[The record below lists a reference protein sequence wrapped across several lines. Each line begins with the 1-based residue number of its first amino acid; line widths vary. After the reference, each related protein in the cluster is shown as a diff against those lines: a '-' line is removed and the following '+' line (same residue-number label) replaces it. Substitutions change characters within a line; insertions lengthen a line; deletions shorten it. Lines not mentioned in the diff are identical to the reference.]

1 MPDPD
6 NPQSFNRYSYV
17 LNSALNHT
25 DPSGHC
31 PDPVANGYEGSA
43 EIICV
48 AWFIPTTQ
56 SRVPFGPDYIG
67 DARDFSMNSDED
79 ASRAWAWIDAN
90 TGDLIRSEIHETCN
104 TWGQCAGPI
113 DDEGLYKNVID
124 PELQEDGSIK
134 LTYSILCAGLR
145 CAGAPGPDGEITFIR
160 NDDGSFTSKGNINS
174 FPNVEAYHFRDVNDP
189 PDTLFRHRFVSQE
202 ELDADV
208 TYFGTSTLG
217 MLGVNQ
223 FEWDYS
229 HKYKAR
235 IGGY

>member
-1 MPDPD
+1 MTSHTTVGSCFRSNLGRFLSADTLVPDPD

-31 PDPVANGYEGSA
+31 PDPVSNGYEGS
-43 EIICV
+43 
-48 AWFIPTTQ
+48 
-56 SRVPFGPDYIG
+56 
-67 DARDFSMNSDED
+67 

-174 FPNVEAYHFRDVNDP
+174 FPNVEAYHFRDINDP